1 MLCEPVGVQL
11 SPLGR
16 VSVPETSVASE
27 PETASVIVN
36 ESPCVALVG
45 IVTLDMEIEPVAIA
59 KYDINI
65 SVDSRDETNF
75 LISSP

>member
-11 SPLGR
+11 SPDGS

-27 PETASVIVN
+27 PETERVIVN

-45 IVTLDMEIEPVAIA
+45 IVTLEIEMEPVAMA
-59 KYDINI
+59 KYDINTN
-65 SVDSRDETNF
+65 VDINDEINF